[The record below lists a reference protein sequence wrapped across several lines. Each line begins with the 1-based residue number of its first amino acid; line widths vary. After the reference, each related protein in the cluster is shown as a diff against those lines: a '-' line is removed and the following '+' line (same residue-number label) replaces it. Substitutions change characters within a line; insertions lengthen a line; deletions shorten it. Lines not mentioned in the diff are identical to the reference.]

1 MKRLVAFC
9 VNFVETGSLVV
20 LGVSKWICL
29 KMSCLVSGLQ
39 SWSVCLFYLTYFVTW
54 LSESYVRQFEDYVS
68 RVIVWG
74 QAAREANNW
83 RSFAK
88 RFVFCCCYCADAA
101 YSFGKKLFLLKV
113 LIFNTIR
120 AVLYG

>member
-1 MKRLVAFC
+1 MKRPWIFC
-9 VNFVETGSLVV
+9 VRILETGSLVV
-20 LGVSKWICL
+20 LSVSRFFCQ
-29 KMSCLVSGLQ
+29 KMWDLC
-39 SWSVCLFYLTYFVTW
+39 SWLMFSVCLFYLTYFVTW
-54 LSESYVRQFEDYVS
+54 LSSGYVRQFEDYVS